1 MRTVCTAIVLFVL
14 PACSGQPYQTA
25 EVEGTILWKK
35 KPLKNVEVQ
44 FLPDV
49 EQQTRGPRSTALTD
63 EQGHYT
69 LLFDDDQPGA
79 VVGHHLI
86 VLSEI
91 VEETQRGRK
100 GEGHGAGSREEP
112 NTQTASRLHI
122 PDQYNKATTTPL
134 KREVQPGSQTIDLDL
149 P

>member
-1 MRTVCTAIVLFVL
+1 
-14 PACSGQPYQTA
+14 
-25 EVEGTILWKK
+25 
-35 KPLKNVEVQ
+35 
-44 FLPDV
+44 
-49 EQQTRGPRSTALTD
+49 
-63 EQGHYT
+63 
-69 LLFDDDQPGA
+69 
-79 VVGHHLI
+79 

-100 GEGHGAGSREEP
+100 GEGHRPGSREEP

-122 PDQYNKATTTPL
+122 SDQYNKATTTPL